1 MSTGLIRQTTND
13 PEWVLEFCGFKYP
26 PGDPRGRGAWEI
38 PAEPR
43 GAQRGE
49 GVTVVHPD
57 TGYTSHPELVK
68 GRRYDFDR
76 ARNFH
81 EPKLL
86 AKDRLLGSF
95 PSHGTSTASVLISAE
110 GHPNLP
116 PPSSPLF
123 PDYREPPDKFVS
135 GVAPMARVIP
145 CLVTQD
151 NVMLDGHSTGALAN
165 AIYYAMSLSEVG
177 VISISLGRMNPK
189 PQKGPD
195 TPVSS
200 LRTALFN
207 ARMEGIVVCAAAGQ
221 ADKRVDWMLR
231 PIFPGSDPNTICVA
245 MCDHENNK
253 PELGFYG
260 PEVDISAPGVGIWIA
275 RTARIGGT
283 PVERHFIE
291 TSKGSSYAT
300 AIVAG
305 ACALWQAHHGRAY
318 LIEVYGKPLIFDAFK
333 KVLKDSCYTPP
344 NWDPNR
350 GAGVL
355 DAVRLLTTDL
365 PPKSEIEQFHASEIE
380 RFRRI
385 DEDRN

>member
-1 MSTGLIRQTTND
+1 
-13 PEWVLEFCGFKYP
+13 
-26 PGDPRGRGAWEI
+26 
-38 PAEPR
+38 
-43 GAQRGE
+43 
-49 GVTVVHPD
+49 
-57 TGYTSHPELVK
+57 
-68 GRRYDFDR
+68 
-76 ARNFH
+76 
-81 EPKLL
+81 
-86 AKDRLLGSF
+86 
-95 PSHGTSTASVLISAE
+95 
-110 GHPNLP
+110 
-116 PPSSPLF
+116 
-123 PDYREPPDKFVS
+123 
-135 GVAPMARVIP
+135 MARVIP
-145 CLVTQD
+145 CLVTWD
-151 NVMLDGHSTGALAN
+151 FVMLTDRSTGALAN

-177 VISISLGRMNPK
+177 VISISLGRLNPIFW
-189 PQKGPD
+189 KGPD

-221 ADKRVDWMLR
+221 LNKWVDEKRR

-344 NWDPNR
+344 NWYSNR

-355 DAVRLLTTDL
+355 DAVRLLTTDF

-385 DEDRN
+385 EEDRN